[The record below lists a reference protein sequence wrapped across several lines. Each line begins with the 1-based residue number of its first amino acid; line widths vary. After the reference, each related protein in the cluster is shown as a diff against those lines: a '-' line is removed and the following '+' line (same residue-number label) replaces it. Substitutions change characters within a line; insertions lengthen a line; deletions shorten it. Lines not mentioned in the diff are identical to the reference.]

1 MDIVFVLGVILLW
14 GVTALMVMGFERLS
28 QPAKGQA

>member
-1 MDIVFVLGVILLW
+1 MDIVFLLGAAVLW